1 MEKKLELQ
9 IETINNVKKAFSGL
23 HCRGKNT
30 MQVLQMDI
38 IISCTST
45 QVLYTKLVEKYK
57 ISYILTHKLNQDSL
71 ENLFSQLRTRGG
83 LHDHCW
89 GVEPPPSLQKENHP
103 CVGERDI
110 ETTVPRVEQSQVIYK
125 VDQNSLAGDEVD

>member
-9 IETINNVKKAFSGL
+9 IKTINNVKKAFSGL

-45 QVLYTKLVEKYK
+45 Q
-57 ISYILTHKLNQDSL
+57 IQ
-71 ENLFSQLRTRGG
+71 NL
-83 LHDHCW
+83 LHFD
-89 GVEPPPSLQKENHP
+89 
-103 CVGERDI
+103 
-110 ETTVPRVEQSQVIYK
+110 
-125 VDQNSLAGDEVD
+125 A